1 MVSSHHVLVAS
12 RNGVISSRNL
22 VVSSSHAVV
31 ASRNYVV
38 SSCLALVASRNDA
51 VASRKLSLSRTRD
64 DADATV
70 RNCTMYSD
78 PD

>member
-1 MVSSHHVLVAS
+1 MVSSHHAVVAS
-12 RNGVISSRNL
+12 RNRRSLESKSC
-22 VVSSSHAVV
+22 VSSSPAVV